1 MTINATSQASP
12 GQVYLQPGTSAPIG
26 RPTGTGDSGSVG
38 ALQELSNASAGSMA
52 TALTSTAPQ
61 LAQPNIEIDDILENL
76 QSLLPLFF
84 SKGDDVTQQALSE
97 LIKTNT
103 KVNDELSKA
112 RIGKIREAA
121 SQLSSAEHKDFW
133 SSVLSIAGKALLAVG
148 AVVATVAS
156 GGLLGP
162 VLLPLAIYSIV
173 TSVSGLVN
181 DVMKAMGHA
190 DGMGFD
196 LTLGNLVKAIAEK
209 AGASEDAAAD
219 MMKWTDIVAG
229 VAIAAVSVGAMFK
242 ASASLL
248 KVGTSASSKTVSKF
262 GNAADKLNATTQ
274 VAAGASN
281 MGASLV
287 GMDAAKDRRNAE
299 KAQAQNKELQADVLK
314 GQQMAQMYYDTMQTI
329 LERAAAGQEHI
340 SELINRHGQT
350 QKTVQANMV

>member
-1 MTINATSQASP
+1 
-12 GQVYLQPGTSAPIG
+12 
-26 RPTGTGDSGSVG
+26 
-38 ALQELSNASAGSMA
+38 MA

-61 LAQPNIEIDDILENL
+61 LAPPNIEMDDILENL

-121 SQLSSAEHKDFW
+121 TKLSSAEHKDFW

-148 AVVATVAS
+148 AIMATVAT

-190 DGMGFD
+190 DGMGFE
-196 LTLGNLVKAIAEK
+196 LTLGNLVKYIAEK
-209 AGASEDAAAD
+209 AGASKEAAAD
-219 MMKWTDIVAG
+219 MMKWTDVVVG
-229 VAIAAVSVGAMFK
+229 VAIAVVSVGAMLK
-242 ASASLL
+242 AGAALL
-248 KVGTSASSKTVSKF
+248 KVGTSASKTISKF
-262 GNAADKLNATTQ
+262 GNIANKLNATTQ
-274 VAAGASN
+274 MAAGAST
-281 MGASLV
+281 MGSSLV
-287 GMDAAKDRRNAE
+287 GMDAAKDRRDAA
-299 KAQAQNKELQADVLK
+299 KSQAQNKELQADVLK
-314 GQQMAQMYYDTMQTI
+314 GQQMTQMYYDTMQTI
-329 LERAAAGQEHI
+329 IARVADGQERL
-340 SELINRHGQT
+340 SELINKHGQT